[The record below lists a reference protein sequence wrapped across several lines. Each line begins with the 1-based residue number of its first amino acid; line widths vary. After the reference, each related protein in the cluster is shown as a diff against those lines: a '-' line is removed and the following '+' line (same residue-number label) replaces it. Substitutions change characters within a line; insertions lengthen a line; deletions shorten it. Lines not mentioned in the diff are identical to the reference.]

1 MSATRGQG
9 NTLGIAIV
17 ISIVVVALVVLAA
30 ARVRLP
36 KSVDAKSSTPAL
48 VSSVAIA
55 RADNKGGNAALLAQ
69 VELYD
74 QKSLFS
80 PTPDNSSDPALPA
93 TLRREPGN
101 AFKTISPQLTFAEY
115 EMSIVLPEPIAVP
128 KNLVEALHTGET
140 ANPFFTFGRINY
152 PYTPLPKRLAFVE
165 VLQAK
170 TGRTVLAAPLS
181 AGPND
186 NLPAVDWQPLE
197 MVVAVENSG
206 LIGTPTVTSPSGFE
220 EVDDYF
226 RAFIV
231 KQFRLGARLPPGF
244 YMLRIGQ

>member
-1 MSATRGQG
+1 MSKARGQG
-9 NTLGIAIV
+9 NSLGIAIV
-17 ISIVVVALVVLAA
+17 IAVVLVALVVLAA
-30 ARVRLP
+30 TRVRLP
-36 KSVDAKSSTPAL
+36 HSEDANLPKPTPA
-48 VSSVAIA
+48 SVEIT
-55 RADNKGGNAALLAQ
+55 RADPNGGSAALFAQ

-74 QKSLFS
+74 PKSLFL
-80 PTPDNSSDPALPA
+80 PTPVNNSDPALPA
-93 TLRREPGN
+93 TLRRDPSN

-115 EMSIVLPEPIAVP
+115 EMSIVLPEPITVP
-128 KNLVEALHTGET
+128 KDPVEALHVGET

-170 TGRTVLAAPLS
+170 SGRMVLAAPLNS
-181 AGPND
+181 GPD
-186 NLPAVDWQPLE
+186 NRLPSVDWQPLE
-197 MVVAVENSG
+197 MVVSVENSG
-206 LIGTPTVTSPSGFE
+206 LIGTPTVTTGSGFE

-244 YMLRIGQ
+244 YMLRIGP

>member
-1 MSATRGQG
+1 MSAARGQG

-17 ISIVVVALVVLAA
+17 ISVVLVALAVLAA
-30 ARVRLP
+30 TRVHLP
-36 KSVDAKSSTPAL
+36 KLVDTKSSNP
-48 VSSVAIA
+48 VPSSVAIA
-55 RADNKGGNAALLAQ
+55 RADHKGGSAALLAQ

-74 QKSLFS
+74 PKPLFL
-80 PTPDNSSDPALPA
+80 PTPINNSDPALPA
-93 TLRREPGN
+93 SLQREPSN
-101 AFKTISPQLTFAEY
+101 AFKTISPQLTFTEY
-115 EMSIVLPEPIAVP
+115 EMSIVLPEPFAVP

-152 PYTPLPKRLAFVE
+152 PYTPLSKRLAFVE

-170 TGRTVLAAPLS
+170 SGRTVLAAPLN
-181 AGPND
+181 AEPND
-186 NLPAVDWQPLE
+186 TLPSVDWQPLE

-206 LIGTPTVTSPSGFE
+206 LIGSPTVTSGSGFE

-226 RAFIV
+226 RAFIA

-244 YMLRIGQ
+244 YLLRIGQ

>member
-1 MSATRGQG
+1 MSTPRGQG

-17 ISIVVVALVVLAA
+17 ISVVLVALVVLAA
-30 ARVRLP
+30 TRVRLP
-36 KSVDAKSSTPAL
+36 KPADAPSPVATT
-48 VSSVAIA
+48 SVAIA
-55 RADNKGGNAALLAQ
+55 RADNKSGNAALLAQ

-74 QKSLFS
+74 PKPLFL
-80 PTPDNSSDPALPA
+80 PTPINNSDPALPT

-101 AFKTISPQLTFAEY
+101 AFKTISPQLTFVEY

-152 PYTPLPKRLAFVE
+152 PYTPLPKRLAFIE
-165 VLQAK
+165 VVQAK
-170 TGRTVLAAPLS
+170 SGRTVLATPLN
-181 AGPND
+181 AEPN
-186 NLPAVDWQPLE
+186 NSLPSVDWLPIE
-197 MVVAVENSG
+197 MAVAIENSG
-206 LIGTPTVTSPSGFE
+206 IVGAPTVTSGSGFE

-226 RAFIV
+226 RAFIG